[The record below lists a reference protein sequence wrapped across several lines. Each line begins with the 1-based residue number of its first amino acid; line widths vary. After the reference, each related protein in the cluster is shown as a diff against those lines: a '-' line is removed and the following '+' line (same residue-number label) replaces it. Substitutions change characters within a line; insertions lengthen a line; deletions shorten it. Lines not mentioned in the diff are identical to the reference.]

1 MTDPEINQFIL
12 DNPSFVYGALK
23 KLKIKRSHPDYED
36 LAQDGFLHLLKMLQR
51 YQQGKKGL
59 RRFKGFAFVKLQW
72 FLRKQQMVYQ
82 KQHEPIELTV
92 ELTDPETEQLEE
104 QLLFGQ
110 WLPEFTAH
118 LSPREQ
124 QFTAALVLQEKSITQ
139 IAADFHIS
147 RQSIYKWKK
156 RLQRVFRQ
164 SE

>member
-1 MTDPEINQFIL
+1 MTDPEITQFIL

-51 YQQGKKGL
+51 YHQGKNNL

-72 FLRKQQMVYQ
+72 LLRKQQQVYQ
-82 KQHEPIELTV
+82 KQHEPVELTV
-92 ELTDPETEQLEE
+92 ELTDPETEHLED

-124 QFTAALVLQEKSITQ
+124 QLTAALVLQEKPLTQ
-139 IAADFHIS
+139 IADDFHIT
-147 RQSIYKWKK
+147 RKSIYKWKK
-156 RLQRVFRQ
+156 RLQRAFHQ